1 MNNKSLIID
10 WRKPQRIFHWPTVW
24 YHFTNCFQVMMI
36 SSEVLDIEVPVGCVV
51 MSIAL
56 IQLILLSY
64 INVVLK
70 ILHTF
75 NIGLMRFSPIKVVY
89 FLCKCWLKIL
99 WNLLSYFR
107 LSIVRCLWQ
116 CKYLKIA
123 TVSNRSAFFLN
134 QILLYF
140 QMFLLVVAVAA
151 LALN

>member
-1 MNNKSLIID
+1 
-10 WRKPQRIFHWPTVW
+10 
-24 YHFTNCFQVMMI
+24 MMI

-89 FLCKCWLKIL
+89 FLCKC
-99 WNLLSYFR
+99 
-107 LSIVRCLWQ
+107 
-116 CKYLKIA
+116 
-123 TVSNRSAFFLN
+123 
-134 QILLYF
+134 
-140 QMFLLVVAVAA
+140 
-151 LALN
+151 